1 MTAYADRIR
10 ENQMRFDE
18 MVSAMSHER
27 DDEAA
32 MAIAENAARF
42 ASLCGVARL
51 ASPEIERN
59 LRLVAERLD
68 GVGPVDGDG
77 GGTLLVATELY
88 PVGGHT
94 KVLGRLASMLIDGE
108 RVSLVLTRSGN
119 HYVSEELLGSVKAS
133 GGEVVMLE
141 DESRLVRAARLR
153 AMAFAYDRSILMVHP
168 EDATA
173 VVAFGTARFNKP
185 VFYFNHANH
194 TFWLGVSIADR
205 ILDVN
210 KWGVELSCRLRGVN
224 RESIESLGIP
234 VEEKE
239 THIADGS
246 AVRTAL
252 GIPESGTL
260 VTAAGS
266 PRKFRNFEKWRFGD
280 LINKVLEEN
289 QSAHFLVIGAEPGA
303 YPEWQWLSRRFGPRL
318 KLVPQMPYARLLQ
331 HFAASDV
338 VVDSFPMSGWTSM
351 MDAVRQKTATV
362 YPAGVTGPMDYFA
375 DSSAFAPD
383 ITAAASIIK
392 RLLDDKNL
400 RTKNIA
406 EMTDRMKESM
416 NPVAF
421 RKRLSAALHSVSGHS
436 IRDFAA
442 APEPE
447 DSPLSAFI
455 YAMTIRSKIRFALP
469 GVVLKSVREGV
480 TKHYELS
487 LFGGRMSWRF

>member
-10 ENQMRFDE
+10 QNQTRFDE
-18 MVSAMSHER
+18 MVAAISRER
-27 DDEAA
+27 DGETA
-32 MAIAENAARF
+32 MAIAENAAKF
-42 ASLCGVARL
+42 ASLCGIGRC
-51 ASPEIERN
+51 ASPEIEHN

-68 GVGPVDGDG
+68 GVGLVDGGG

-94 KVLGRLASMLIDGE
+94 KVLDRLTSMLVDGG
-108 RVSLVLTRSGN
+108 RVSLALTRADN
-119 HYVSEELLGSVKAS
+119 HYVSEVLLKSVKAS
-133 GGEVVMLE
+133 GGEVVLLE
-141 DESRLVRAARLR
+141 DESRLARAARLR
-153 AMAFAYDRSILMVHP
+153 AMASAYDRSILMVHP
-168 EDATA
+168 EDATT
-173 VVAFGTARFNKP
+173 VVAFGTARFRKP

-194 TFWLGVSIADR
+194 TFWLGVSVADR

-210 KWGVELSCRLRGVN
+210 RWGVELSCRLRGVN
-224 RESIESLGIP
+224 RECIEPLGIP
-234 VEEKE
+234 VEEHE
-239 THIADGS
+239 TPVEDGS
-246 AVRTAL
+246 EVRTEL
-252 GIPESGTL
+252 GIPEGGTL

-266 PRKFRNFEKWRFGD
+266 PRKFRNFGRWRFGD

-289 QSAHFLVIGAEPGA
+289 QSAHFLVIGAEFDT
-303 YPEWQWLSRRFGPRL
+303 YPEWRWLSRRFGSRL
-318 KLVPQMPYARLLQ
+318 KLAPQMPYARLLR

-338 VVDSFPMSGWTSM
+338 VVDSFPRSGWTSM

-375 DSSAFAPD
+375 DASAFAPD

-400 RTKNIA
+400 RAENIA
-406 EMTDRMKESM
+406 EMTDRIKESM

-421 RKRLSAALHSVSGHS
+421 RKRLFSALHSVSGHS
-436 IRDFAA
+436 IHDFVAA
-442 APEPE
+442 LEPE

-455 YAMTIRSKIRFALP
+455 YAMTVRSKIRFTLP

-487 LFGGRMSWRF
+487 LLGGRFVWRF

>member
-18 MVSAMSHER
+18 MVAAMSNER
-27 DDEAA
+27 DDETA

-42 ASLCGVARL
+42 ASLCGVGRF

-68 GVGPVDGDG
+68 GAGSVDGDVD
-77 GGTLLVATELY
+77 GTLLVATELY

-94 KVLGRLASMLIDGE
+94 KVLDRLASILMDEG
-108 RVSLVLTRSGN
+108 RVSLALTRADN

-133 GGEVVMLE
+133 GGEVVVLE
-141 DESRLVRAARLR
+141 DESRLARAARLR
-153 AMAFAYDRSILMVHP
+153 ALASAYDRSILMVHP

-173 VVAFGTARFNKP
+173 VVAFGMARFNKP
-185 VFYFNHANH
+185 VLYFNHANH
-194 TFWLGVSIADR
+194 TFWLGVSIADS

-210 KWGVELSCRLRGVN
+210 RWGGELSCRLRGVN
-224 RESIESLGIP
+224 RERIELLGIP

-239 THIADGS
+239 TPIADGS
-246 AVRTAL
+246 AVRTEL
-252 GIPESGTL
+252 GISEGGAL

-266 PRKFRNFEKWRFGD
+266 PRKFRNFGKWRFGD
-280 LINKVLEEN
+280 LINKVLAEN
-289 QSAHFLVIGAEPGA
+289 KSAHFLVIGAESDA
-303 YPEWQWLSRRFGPRL
+303 YPEWQWLSRRFGSRL
-318 KLVPQMPYARLLQ
+318 KLMPQMSYARLLR

-375 DSSAFAPD
+375 NASAFAPD

-392 RLLDDKNL
+392 RLIADKNL
-400 RTKNIA
+400 RTENIA
-406 EMTDRMKESM
+406 EMTGRMKESM

-421 RKRLSAALHSVSGHS
+421 RKRLSAALHSVSSHS
-436 IRDFAA
+436 IHDFVA

-480 TKHYELS
+480 IKHYELS
-487 LFGGRMSWRF
+487 LFGGRFAWRF

>member
-1 MTAYADRIR
+1 MTTYADRIR

-18 MVSAMSHER
+18 MAAAMSRER
-27 DDEAA
+27 DGETA

-42 ASLCGVARL
+42 ASLCGIGRL

-59 LRLVAERLD
+59 LRLLSERLYE
-68 GVGPVDGDG
+68 VGSVDGDR

-94 KVLGRLASMLIDGE
+94 KVLGRLASMLMDGG
-108 RVSLVLTRSGN
+108 RVSLVLTRADN
-119 HYVSEELLGSVKAS
+119 HYVPEELLGSVKAS

-141 DESRLVRAARLR
+141 DESRLTRAARLR
-153 AMAFAYDRSILMVHP
+153 AMASSYDRSILMVHP
-168 EDATA
+168 EDATTF
-173 VVAFGTARFNKP
+173 VAFGTARFNKS

-210 KWGVELSCRLRGVN
+210 RWGVELSCRFRGVS
-224 RESIESLGIP
+224 RERIESLGIP
-234 VEEKE
+234 VELKE
-239 THIADGS
+239 TLMADGS
-246 AVRTAL
+246 AVRTEL
-252 GIPESGTL
+252 GIPKSGTL

-266 PRKFRNFEKWRFGD
+266 PRKFRNFRKWRFGD
-280 LINKVLEEN
+280 LINKVLAEN
-289 QSAHFLVIGAEPGA
+289 QSTYFLVIGAEPDA
-303 YPEWQWLSRRFGPRL
+303 YPEWQWISRRFGSRL
-318 KLVPQMPYARLLQ
+318 KLMPQMSYSRLLRY
-331 HFAASDV
+331 FAASDV

-375 DSSAFAPD
+375 DASAFAPD
-383 ITAAASIIK
+383 IATAASIIK
-392 RLLDDKNL
+392 RLLDNKDM
-400 RTKNIA
+400 RAKNIA
-406 EMTDRMKESM
+406 EMTDRIKESM

-436 IRDFAA
+436 IHDFVA

-469 GVVLKSVREGV
+469 GIVLKSVREGV
-480 TKHYELS
+480 SKHHELS
-487 LFGGRMSWRF
+487 LFGGRFVWRF